1 MVESSKGPLERL
13 EQSDVEQIMET
24 CASREVEAVG
34 HLPSSLQC
42 LEGACIG
49 RPKLALGSGLQLAQQ
64 VMEMAKPHLIADFGL
79 ELAMV
84 VIIVLFGVMLSLEM
98 TPTNFLEE
106 SISVI

>member
-1 MVESSKGPLERL
+1 MLGRGLH
-13 EQSDVEQIMET
+13 
-24 CASREVEAVG
+24 REA
-34 HLPSSLQC
+34 Q
-42 LEGACIG
+42 ACV
-49 RPKLALGSGLQLAQQ
+49 GSGLQLAQQ

-84 VIIVLFGVMLSLEM
+84 VIIVLFGVLLSLEM

>member
-1 MVESSKGPLERL
+1 
-13 EQSDVEQIMET
+13 
-24 CASREVEAVG
+24 
-34 HLPSSLQC
+34 
-42 LEGACIG
+42 
-49 RPKLALGSGLQLAQQ
+49 
-64 VMEMAKPHLIADFGL
+64 MEMAKPHLIADFGL